1 MLANFNCVVK
11 NLNTGSC
18 TACVIVMDKEKK
30 EVSAANLGDSGFMVV
45 RGDVVVYQS
54 QEQQH
59 YFNTPY
65 QLSISNDRLGVIQD
79 R

>member
-1 MLANFNCVVK
+1 
-11 NLNTGSC
+11 
-18 TACVIVMDKEKK
+18 MDKERK

-45 RGDVVVYQS
+45 RGDSVVYQS

-65 QLSISNDRLGVIQD
+65 QLSINTGRQGVIQD